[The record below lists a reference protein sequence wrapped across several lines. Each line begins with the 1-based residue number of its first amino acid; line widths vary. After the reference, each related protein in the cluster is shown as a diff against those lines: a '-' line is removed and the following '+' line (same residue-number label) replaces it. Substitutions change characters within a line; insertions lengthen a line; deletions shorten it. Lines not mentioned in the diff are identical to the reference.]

1 MPDSCC
7 EPAATTSSEAALPFE
22 MMSVEKPAGSGA
34 QKIAIAGGILGA
46 IGAASCCVIPFA
58 LFSVGVSGAWIGN
71 LTALEPYQPLFAAGA
86 VGFIGYGAYQLYAK
100 RKAECAPGSYC
111 ATPQSNRLAVL
122 GLVTA
127 TILVIGAVAF
137 PYALRA
143 IAF

>member
-1 MPDSCC
+1 MTETCC
-7 EPAATTSSEAALPFE
+7 EPTPEPSLLAVPLN
-22 MMSVEKPAGSGA
+22 VPAGSGA

-58 LFSVGVSGAWIGN
+58 LFSIGVSGAWIGN
-71 LTALEPYQPLFAAGA
+71 LTALEPYQLLFAGGA
-86 VGFIGYGAYQLYAK
+86 LGFIGFGAYRLYAK

-111 ATPQSNRLAVL
+111 ATPQSNRLAKL

-143 IAF
+143 IAS

>member
-1 MPDSCC
+1 MTESCC
-7 EPAATTSSEAALPFE
+7 EPVAATGAEAALPLDA
-22 MMSVEKPAGSGA
+22 VPDRRPAGSGA
-34 QKIAIAGGILGA
+34 QKIAITGGILGA

-86 VGFIGYGAYQLYAK
+86 LGFIGYGAYRLYAK

-111 ATPQSNRLAVL
+111 ATPQSNRLAML
-122 GLVTA
+122 GLATA
-127 TILVIGAVAF
+127 TVLVIGAVAF

>member
-1 MPDSCC
+1 MTESCC
-7 EPAATTSSEAALPFE
+7 EPAAATSAEAALPLDA
-22 MMSVEKPAGSGA
+22 VNDRRPAGSGA
-34 QKIAIAGGILGA
+34 QKIAITGGILGA

-86 VGFIGYGAYQLYAK
+86 LGFIGYGAYRLYAK
-100 RKAECAPGSYC
+100 RTAECAPGSYC
-111 ATPQSNRLAVL
+111 AKPQSNRLAML
-122 GLVTA
+122 GLATA
-127 TILVIGAVAF
+127 TVLVIGAVAF